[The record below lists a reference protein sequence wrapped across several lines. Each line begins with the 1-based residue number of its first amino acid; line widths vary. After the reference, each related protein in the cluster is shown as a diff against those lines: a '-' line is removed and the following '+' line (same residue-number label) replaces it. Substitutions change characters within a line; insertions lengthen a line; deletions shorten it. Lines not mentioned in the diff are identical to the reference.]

1 MSTPPCLS
9 LSSPNRADELL
20 PCCRYRRPQLISK
33 AHPVASFFPHVI
45 KLVSTP
51 TLELRKLIYIY
62 ILRHAESEPDLALLC
77 INTFQKDLNDPNP
90 LIRSMAIRVLSGIRV
105 PMVGGVVELA
115 VKKGASDPNPHVRK
129 AAALA
134 IPKLYGTDSAH
145 YATLLPILTGLLAD
159 PSSIPLGAAVT
170 AFLELCPHRLDA
182 LHPHFR
188 RYCAL
193 LVEADE
199 WTQLVLMDVLGR
211 YARTMLERPPHGD
224 DDNGEDGEPD
234 EDLVLLLSAT
244 GALLYSPSPAVVL
257 AVARLHHLLSPPP
270 PTPLPHL
277 APPLLKL
284 LHHSD
289 SGIRL
294 AVLRSCA
301 QLARERPDVFDD
313 EVDGEGR
320 WKAFLLSG
328 GEGGTEA
335 RTKLEVLQELV
346 SESNVRQVVEEL
358 IVRAK
363 LRSSRLRRHSA
374 DL

>member
-1 MSTPPCLS
+1 
-9 LSSPNRADELL
+9 
-20 PCCRYRRPQLISK
+20 
-33 AHPVASFFPHVI
+33 
-45 KLVSTP
+45 
-51 TLELRKLIYIY
+51 
-62 ILRHAESEPDLALLC
+62 
-77 INTFQKDLNDPNP
+77 
-90 LIRSMAIRVLSGIRV
+90 MAIRVLSGIRV

-159 PSSIPLGAAVT
+159 PSSIPLGAAIT
-170 AFLELCPHRLDA
+170 AFLELCPHRLDV
-182 LHPHFR
+182 LHSHFR
-188 RYCAL
+188 RYCGL
-193 LVEADE
+193 LIEADE

-211 YARTMLERPPHGD
+211 YARTMLKRPSSGDED
-224 DDNGEDGEPD
+224 DDDEPD
-234 EDLVLLLSAT
+234 EDLVRLLSAT

-257 AVARLHHLLSPPP
+257 AVTRLHHLLSPPP

-277 APPLLKL
+277 APSLLKL
-284 LHHSD
+284 LHHPD

-294 AVLRSCA
+294 AVVRSCA

-313 EVDGEGR
+313 ETDGEGR

-335 RTKLEVLQELV
+335 RAKLEVLQELV

-358 IVRAK
+358 IV
-363 LRSSRLRRHSA
+363 SSPRYCSLPSLVLEA
-374 DL
+374 

>member
-1 MSTPPCLS
+1 
-9 LSSPNRADELL
+9 
-20 PCCRYRRPQLISK
+20 
-33 AHPVASFFPHVI
+33 
-45 KLVSTP
+45 
-51 TLELRKLIYIY
+51 
-62 ILRHAESEPDLALLC
+62 
-77 INTFQKDLNDPNP
+77 
-90 LIRSMAIRVLSGIRV
+90 MAIRVLSGIRV
-105 PMVGGVVELA
+105 PMVGGIVELA

-134 IPKLYGTDSAH
+134 IPKLYGTDNAH
-145 YATLLPILTGLLAD
+145 YATLLPILTALLAD
-159 PSSIPLGAAVT
+159 SSPIPLGAAVT

-199 WTQLVLMDVLGR
+199 WTQLVLMDVLGQ
-211 YARTMLERPPHGD
+211 YARTMLERPPTGGDAD
-224 DDNGEDGEPD
+224 DDDDDEPD

-284 LHHSD
+284 FHHPD
-289 SGIRL
+289 SGVRL
-294 AVLRSCA
+294 AVVRSCA

-313 EVDGEGR
+313 ETEGEGR
-320 WKAFLLSG
+320 WKAFLLG
-328 GEGGTEA
+328 GVEGGTEA
-335 RTKLEVLQELV
+335 QAKIEVLQELV
-346 SESNVRQVVEEL
+346 STSNVRQVVEEL
-358 IVRAK
+358 VV
-363 LRSSRLRRHSA
+363 SYSA
-374 DL
+374 TGATITLS